1 MYKDSHTKTV
11 VVGHLVFLL
20 KSRLTSNATNIKNG
34 SFMGF
39 LGRKS
44 SMELQLDYQA
54 FIFSAVKKTMSD
66 PKTYPPQFS

>member
-54 FIFSAVKKTMSD
+54 FIFSAVKKND
-66 PKTYPPQFS
+66 VGPQNLPTTTV